1 VFHVAISCPLAVH
14 VRREVKNL
22 TGCKLPQLHRDSWAT
37 DLLSGKFCS
46 FEETIVF
53 ICGAWSMWSGRNAR
67 RHGRASKHVATLIEE
82 MICLNH
88 NEPRGGTGVRQN
100 GLG

>member
-14 VRREVKNL
+14 FWREVKNL

-53 ICGAWSMWSGRNAR
+53 ICGAWSMCAR
-67 RHGRASKHVATLIEE
+67 RHGRASKHVAAFIEE